1 MYAPN
6 AWLSRFQHSLTRPLS
21 LPLSLAASATLAFH
35 SAAIASPGST
45 AEPLPAAPLPTAPLS
60 EASVHRTL
68 PAPTSALTRLTPT
81 LSKISKTT
89 KPTTAFSANKAN
101 VYAGE
106 LSIAGVTLSSTEDDI
121 LWLLGPPKS
130 REVMAGSFIDEIL
143 YYGGISIS
151 LAGGQV
157 WDIIATSPK
166 FCTPSG
172 VCPGDSV
179 SRVFN
184 TFGPTDIIGQRAVY
198 TASGMGS
205 CVIDLSIAYDAVSQ
219 IQLVCQ

>member
-1 MYAPN
+1 MY
-6 AWLSRFQHSLTRPLS
+6 SLTDRLSGFQPPLALA
-21 LPLSLAASATLAFH
+21 LPLAMAASATLALH
-35 SAAIASPGST
+35 SAAVAAVPGTTALGPSPAQASSHSPQPT
-45 AEPLPAAPLPTAPLS
+45 PATQAIPT
-60 EASVHRTL
+60 
-68 PAPTSALTRLTPT
+68 T
-81 LSKISKTT
+81 LSKISKIT
-89 KPTTAFSANKAN
+89 KPPKPLKPFNPTKAN

-106 LSIAGVTLSSTEDDI
+106 LSIAGISLSSTEDDI

-130 REVMAGSFIDEIL
+130 REALPGSFIDEIL

-184 TFGPTDIIGQRAVY
+184 TLGPTDIIGQRAVY

-205 CVIDLSIAYDAVSQ
+205 CVMDLSIAYNAVSQ